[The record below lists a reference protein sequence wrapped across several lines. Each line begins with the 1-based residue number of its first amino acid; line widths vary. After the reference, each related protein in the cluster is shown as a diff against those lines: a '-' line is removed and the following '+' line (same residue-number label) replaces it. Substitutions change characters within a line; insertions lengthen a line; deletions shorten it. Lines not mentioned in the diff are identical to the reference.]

1 MIAVIQMRFQ
11 WIGCVWCQF
20 HVCRQSSQLSGP
32 VHQLINRSLIPHD
45 LFKVSVR
52 SNQIGAW
59 STRVESANSIRVCHV
74 DLTRCLN
81 DHWQMSN
88 PKPVHYVVDYYY
100 QKPGVGSRSRTQLTG
115 SVSQHL
121 QGATTESAV
130 MSYLRKKHAGYEITL
145 MSLSWKWSEPI
156 GQIELHAR
164 L

>member
-1 MIAVIQMRFQ
+1 M
-11 WIGCVWCQF
+11 
-20 HVCRQSSQLSGP
+20 CRQSSQLSGP
-32 VHQLINRSLIPHD
+32 VHQLLARSLIPHD
-45 LFKVSVR
+45 PFKVSVR

-59 STRVESANSIRVCHV
+59 STRVKSANSIRVCHV

-81 DHWQMSN
+81 DHWHMSN
-88 PKPVHYVVDYYY
+88 LKPVHYVADYYY

-145 MSLSWKWSEPI
+145 MSLSWK
-156 GQIELHAR
+156 
-164 L
+164 